1 MSDDSKNAGHD
12 KRLHEGDV
20 AFIQALAEL
29 LNRNDLTELTVKRE
43 YDENDRLTVSLSKQ
57 SKQIIQTVAA
67 AG

>member
-20 AFIQALAEL
+20 AFSQALAEL

-43 YDENDRLTVSLSKQ
+43 YDENDRLTAPVY
-57 SKQIIQTVAA
+57 
-67 AG
+67 